1 MRRMLSLLL
10 LLALPLAQAADK
22 IAEPATKPAPAP
34 AKPLPLPAVPPP
46 PPEMSPLADA
56 LDEPQVTIKKRD
68 GETVEEFRL
77 NGRLY
82 MVKITPDSGPAYYL
96 VDDQGD
102 GKFVRHSFDGGV
114 RPPMWVIKT
123 F

>member
-1 MRRMLSLLL
+1 
-10 LLALPLAQAADK
+10 
-22 IAEPATKPAPAP
+22 
-34 AKPLPLPAVPPP
+34 
-46 PPEMSPLADA
+46 MSPLADA

-82 MVKITPDSGPAYYL
+82 MIKVTPTSGPAYYL
-96 VDDQGD
+96 VDQQGN
-102 GKFVRHSFDGGV
+102 GSFVRQDFDSGI

>member
-1 MRRMLSLLL
+1 MRRTLPLLL
-10 LLALPLAQAADK
+10 LLALPLAQAAD
-22 IAEPATKPAPAP
+22 PAPAP
-34 AKPLPLPAVPPP
+34 VAGKPAAPANTIPLPAIPPP

-77 NGRLY
+77 NGQLY
-82 MVKITPDSGPAYYL
+82 MIKVTPTSGPAYYL
-96 VDDQGD
+96 VDKQGN
-102 GKFVRHSFDGGV
+102 GSFVRQDFDSGV

>member
-1 MRRMLSLLL
+1 MRRMLPLLL
-10 LLALPLAQAADK
+10 LLALPLAQAAD
-22 IAEPATKPAPAP
+22 PAPAP
-34 AKPLPLPAVPPP
+34 AAGKPATPASAIPLPAIPPP
-46 PPEMSPLADA
+46 PPELSP

-77 NGRLY
+77 NGQLY
-82 MVKITPDSGPAYYL
+82 MIKVTPTSGPAYYL
-96 VDDQGD
+96 VDKQGN
-102 GKFVRHSFDGGV
+102 GSFVRQDFDSGV